1 MRIGFET
8 ETVEFKKTT
17 GELKEGVISI
27 SSMLNKHGYC
37 TLYFGVKN
45 DGTVVGQEIGD
56 NTLRDV
62 SQMISTGIK
71 AQVIPTI
78 TLELI
83 DNKNVIKVEVRG
95 SEQPYS
101 AFGRYYIRSADED
114 KELNPKQLSK
124 LLQDKFEADII
135 TTIPSDN
142 QELTFSQL
150 QTLYAAK
157 GLSINLDSFEKNL
170 NLYNADG
177 KYNLMAHLL
186 SDQNDVS
193 IKVVLFGGKDKNI
206 IKQRN
211 EYGFKCLILAMEQV
225 LNYVQSLD
233 TTNVKMTSHQR
244 IDKDLFDFAVFKE
257 AWVNACVH
265 TKWQFKNPPA
275 VYVFT
280 DRIEIIST
288 GGLSSNITNE
298 EFYKGVSKP
307 VNEKLQ
313 KIFGQLAY
321 VEQTGHGIPL
331 IINKYG
337 RQAFTV
343 MDNFLNVT
351 IPFSVDNDSNNKA
364 ANLDVNLNES
374 QEKIYNLLSEDPNIT
389 IAELEER
396 LGYSNAYIR
405 KIIKWLQ
412 ENGLVERLG
421 SRKSGSW
428 IVR

>member
-56 NTLRDV
+56 STLRDV